1 MKVLSHEADAL
12 KNGFASEVAAIKRQY
27 YRICVGLLEELKRER
42 ELQFST
48 RIAVLS
54 LFGMMNWIYTW
65 HNPRIDADAEQLAGE
80 MSDIFLRGVMK
91 DRRAQGRVEGR
102 GTRFSLARNDK
113 QFIRRKAHNFGKIT
127 REQITRTSTNIRS
140 YHMATTLQPATGE
153 TTKQLV
159 NYRRDGGVAIIEMC
173 DPPANTYTYEMNRQ
187 LDEAILRARMEN
199 DVYVILLTGAG
210 DKFFSAGANIKMLSS
225 VDPTFKY
232 YFCLH
237 ANEMLLRLEH
247 TPKLVIAAI
256 NGHCVGGGLE
266 IAMAADIRIARK
278 DAGKI
283 GLPEVNLGVL
293 PGTGGTQRLSRLV
306 GKSKAIEL
314 MVTGNTFSFE
324 EAQELGIIN
333 DIYERDGFMDNMIE
347 YAKQFCPPNKAAKA
361 VGRIKR
367 AVQTGWEIPMESA
380 LAVERENQ
388 QILFQSEDAK
398 EGLAAYVEKR
408 PAEFKA
414 K

>member
-1 MKVLSHEADAL
+1 MAHLAFFSEFMRTD
-12 KNGFASEVAAIKRQY
+12 FAVESNPEKW
-27 YRICVGLLEELKRER
+27 
-42 ELQFST
+42 T
-48 RIAVLS
+48 T
-54 LFGMMNWIYTW
+54 IY
-65 HNPRIDADAEQLAGE
+65 
-80 MSDIFLRGVMK
+80 S
-91 DRRAQGRVEGR
+91 AQEH
-102 GTRFSLARNDK
+102 F
-113 QFIRRKAHNFGKIT
+113 
-127 REQITRTSTNIRS
+127 
-140 YHMATTLQPATGE
+140 MATTIE
-153 TTKQLV
+153 TPSEQASKQLI
-159 NYRRDGGVAIIEMC
+159 NYRADNGVAVIEMN

-187 LDEAILRARMEN
+187 LDEPILKARMDN
-199 DVYVILLTGAG
+199 DVYVIMLTGAG
-210 DKFFSAGANIKMLSS
+210 DKFFSAGANIKMLVS

-237 ANEMLLRLEH
+237 ANETLLRLEH
-247 TPKLVIAAI
+247 TPKLVIAAL

-266 IAMAADIRIARK
+266 IAMAADIRIARQ

-293 PGTGGTQRLSRLV
+293 PGTGGTQRLSRMV

-324 EAQELGIIN
+324 EAKELGIVN
-333 DIYERDGFMDNMIE
+333 DIYERDNFTANIME
-347 YAKQFCPPNKAAKA
+347 YARQFCPPNKAAKA

-388 QILFQSEDAK
+388 QLLFQSEDAK
-398 EGLAAYVEKR
+398 EGLAAYVEKG